1 MQAFDVVVIGA
12 GSGGLTAAR
21 RLALAGKH
29 TALIER
35 DLVGGDCLNWGCI
48 PTKTLVA
55 LAASYYQLKQHR
67 SSHPDLADTFPDFLA
82 MKNRITTVQ
91 AEVGTDE
98 RRYYIDDPGV
108 HLLHGTAH
116 FLDTHTIRVNDQEIR
131 FNHCIIA
138 TGSRPRIPSIPGLAA
153 TSYHTNE
160 TIFQLDRIPSSLAII
175 GGGPIGCEFAQ
186 AFQRL
191 GCHVTIVEQND
202 RLLVRED
209 PEASEV
215 LLQAFREEGITIYL
229 DTHIQATERQSDQQQ
244 LLHLLSH
251 NWQAVVAINAI
262 LVAAGRQANIESLN
276 LLAAGVQTNEHGIIV
291 DTRLRTTAPHI
302 WAVGDVTG
310 GLFFTHVAAEQGWIA
325 AGRVLGKGGRFHAR
339 AIPWCTFTDP
349 EIARVGL
356 TEAEARQRYGNK
368 VRVLHWPFSQVD
380 RALMLSKSS
389 GFIKIIT
396 IPGWT
401 HGLAGGEL
409 IGAQIAGPQAG
420 ELITPLT
427 LLLAH
432 RLPIGM
438 LARTIHVYPTLS
450 LGVRQALAQLW
461 DSPPAHSMR
470 SSS

>member
-310 GLFFTHVAAEQGWIA
+310 GLFFTHVAADPARLHTAERCTNVEPLPTVDPHRADAQSLGNA
-325 AGRVLGKGGRFHAR
+325 LSDDHVTGPRPARQAVLGRVCPSQYLV
-339 AIPWCTFTDP
+339 
-349 EIARVGL
+349 EIVKL
-356 TEAEARQRYGNK
+356 
-368 VRVLHWPFSQVD
+368 VRDND
-380 RALMLSKSS
+380 RAEHFVLRDAHGIRS
-389 GFIKIIT
+389 
-396 IPGWT
+396 T
-401 HGLAGGEL
+401 HYQCGL
-409 IGAQIAGPQAG
+409 
-420 ELITPLT
+420 
-427 LLLAH
+427 
-432 RLPIGM
+432 
-438 LARTIHVYPTLS
+438 
-450 LGVRQALAQLW
+450 
-461 DSPPAHSMR
+461 
-470 SSS
+470 